1 MNRKIIIIQL
11 KKCVLKYE
19 KIMEVNIVSKLEI
32 KDIKELQKKLG
43 INDWREFKP
52 AEMLPKLI
60 SFYPNTNTEVLIES
74 FKQFPDLA
82 RLIANYFSEQRKEN
96 ENILD
101 KNNEESKNV
110 LETYDVIIDVLKTK
124 LTEED
129 ISFEEAKYYIEK
141 MQDIVREKQIV
152 HIQDQKFFERI
163 KQYGLAGGIIGLAV
177 ALVALGNKVDFSQL
191 VKKNN

>member
-1 MNRKIIIIQL
+1 M
-11 KKCVLKYE
+11 
-19 KIMEVNIVSKLEI
+19 SKLEI